1 MRNIID
7 TNLEKYCNAGLV
19 GIPYNQVDHSLTDL
33 RKGKKRK
40 LGSQPRD
47 KVLDRIVEKYR
58 RLVIKNPKKFREY
71 LKQQSKK

>member
-33 RKGKKRK
+33 RKGKKR
-40 LGSQPRD
+40 S
-47 KVLDRIVEKYR
+47 
-58 RLVIKNPKKFREY
+58 
-71 LKQQSKK
+71 